1 MTVFFCILIMQ
12 EATITA
18 QSDSLLIVKLNE
30 NGRELALAG
39 DLDASEKVFL
49 SILELDPN
57 SILARNNL
65 GNVYKILGRHN
76 DALEMLFEAESLVID
91 KCGQHCSELSPIYMN
106 VGLIY
111 NMKQDY
117 QLALQYL
124 QYTKRLLQSSNQV
137 TVLYSS
143 IFNNIGNVYFGMQEW
158 RKALDSYL
166 EGVAIKK
173 EYNFGGLDVS
183 YSNCASAYEKLGK
196 PDSARMFYDYS
207 IKAKIARYGRDNYS
221 LIGVYNN
228 YGVLLMKMG
237 EYDLAFQYLN
247 NALLISRNTYTS
259 KHPVISECHKYLGS
273 WYMETGTPRKALEHF
288 REAVNMAVYDEWTG
302 REGNDISEDK
312 IISSPVLLEALMGK
326 ADALGM
332 VYNVSG
338 RMEDLK
344 AAAETQ
350 KLANLLAG
358 QMRAGFLSRESKL
371 LITEYAH
378 AGYEKAM
385 YWNFLLYELSSEQAH
400 AADLFSD
407 AEKSKSA
414 VLLSSMQEMEN
425 KRDYGVK
432 DEIRNM
438 EQELKFESDL
448 YKKKIYEEYRRSR
461 PDSVKLAIWERKLLS
476 LSQQLDSLND
486 IILADYPLYASKYDN
501 EVISLEQVR
510 QEIGSGEALIEYVF
524 TDSLL
529 YIFAISSGDVSI
541 RRIAVCPDF
550 HEHLDI
556 VGVFLRNNEF
566 ANTNYNDFLAYTRS
580 AYALYGFLIK
590 PVSEHINGKDL
601 IIVPDGK
608 LGYIPFEALLTDSS
622 SFETMAFGDLPYM
635 IHDYGISYSYSAT
648 LHFTK
653 TRMKKQAAKGLLA
666 FAPTYDHI
674 QDIRSEKFPA
684 FRDYG
689 TYLVP
694 LRFISAEIEN
704 ICGFY
709 ACTRYE
715 DYQAT
720 EEVFRKQAPHFDI
733 LHLAMHTLINDE
745 NPMYSQLVFTL
756 NNDTIEDRDGLLN
769 TYEIYNMKLNARMA
783 VLSACNTGYGQLR
796 RGEGVMSLARGFIF
810 AGVPSIIMTLWAVE
824 DQSGSILMTS
834 FYGKLAD
841 GMDVGTAL
849 RESKLDYLR
858 NADHLGAHPY
868 LWSGYVGIGVSQVLY
883 APGIGAAIY
892 VMVGVVV
899 FILLAVMIIL
909 INKKRRH
916 KKNEA
921 VS

>member
-1 MTVFFCILIMQ
+1 MQ
-12 EATITA
+12 ELVIIA
-18 QSDSLLIVKLNE
+18 QSDSMHIVKLNE
-30 NGRELALAG
+30 KGRELAFAG
-39 DLDASEKVFL
+39 DFDASEKIFL
-49 SILELDPN
+49 SILEMDTN
-57 SILARNNL
+57 SVLARNNL
-65 GNVYKILGRHN
+65 GNVYKITGRYN
-76 DALEMLFEAESLVID
+76 DALEMLFEAEALVIE

-124 QYTKRLLQSSNQV
+124 QYSKRLLQSSNQIS
-137 TVLYSS
+137 VLYSS

-207 IKAKIARYGRDNYS
+207 IKAKISRYGPENYS
-221 LIGVYNN
+221 LTGVYNN
-228 YGVLLMKMG
+228 YGILLMKLG

-247 NALLISRNTYTS
+247 DALLIAQNSYIS
-259 KHPVISECHKYLGS
+259 KHPVISECHKYLAS
-273 WYMETGTPRKALEHF
+273 WYMETGSPRKALEHF
-288 REAVNMAVYDEWTG
+288 SEAVNMAIYGEWTDPG
-302 REGNDISEDK
+302 GDEISEDK
-312 IISSPVLLEALMGK
+312 IISSPVLLGALMGK

-332 VYNVSG
+332 IYGVSG

-350 KLANLLAG
+350 ELANLLAG
-358 QMRAGFLSRESKL
+358 QMRAGFLSQESKL
-371 LITEYAH
+371 FITEYAH
-378 AGYEKAM
+378 TGYEKAM
-385 YWNFLLYELSSEQAH
+385 YWNFLLYEQSGDQAC
-400 AADLFSD
+400 AANLFSN
-407 AEKSKSA
+407 AEKGKSA
-414 VLLSSMQEMEN
+414 VLLASMQEMEN

-448 YKKKIYEEYRRSR
+448 YKKKLYEEYQRIA
-461 PDSVKLAIWERKLLS
+461 PDSAKLAIWERKLLS
-476 LSQQLDSLND
+476 LSQQLDSLNE
-486 IILADYPLYASKYDN
+486 IIINEYPLYASKYDN
-501 EVISLEQVR
+501 QVISLEQVR
-510 QEIGSGEALIEYVF
+510 NNIGSGEALIEYAL

-529 YIFAISSGDVSI
+529 YIFAISAEGFTI
-541 RRIAVCPDF
+541 RQIAVCPDF
-550 HEHLDI
+550 HEHLD
-556 VGVFLRNNEF
+556 VLGFFLRDNEF
-566 ANTNYNDFLAYTRS
+566 TNTNFNDFLAYTRS
-580 AYALYGFLIK
+580 AYALYGFLIE
-590 PVSEHINGKDL
+590 PVLGQISGKDL

-608 LGYIPFEALLTDSS
+608 LGYIPFEALLTDTSHY
-622 SFETMAFGDLPYM
+622 ETMVFRDLPYM
-635 IHDYGISYSYSAT
+635 IHDHNISYSYSAT
-648 LHFTK
+648 IYFSK
-653 TRMKKQAAKGLLA
+653 SRMKKQARNGLLA
-666 FAPTYDHI
+666 FAPTYDHVS
-674 QDIRSEKFPA
+674 DIRSEKFPA
-684 FRDYG
+684 FRDYD

-694 LRFISAEIEN
+694 LRFISSEIEN
-704 ICGFY
+704 ICGLF

-720 EEVFRKQAPHFDI
+720 EEVFREQAPHFDI

-824 DQSGSILMTS
+824 DQSGSMLMTN
-834 FYGKLAD
+834 FYGKLAG
-841 GMDVGTAL
+841 GMKIVGAL
-849 RESKLDYLR
+849 RDSKLEYLR
-858 NADHLGAHPY
+858 NTDHLGAHPY
-868 LWSGYVGIGVSQVLY
+868 LWSGYVGIGTNQAIL
-883 APGIGAAIY
+883 APVGGVMKYIFSGFAA
-892 VMVGVVV
+892 MV
-899 FILLAVMIIL
+899 LLALMIIL
-909 INKKRRH
+909 LNKKKKA
-916 KKNEA
+916 KKNTP
-921 VS
+921 